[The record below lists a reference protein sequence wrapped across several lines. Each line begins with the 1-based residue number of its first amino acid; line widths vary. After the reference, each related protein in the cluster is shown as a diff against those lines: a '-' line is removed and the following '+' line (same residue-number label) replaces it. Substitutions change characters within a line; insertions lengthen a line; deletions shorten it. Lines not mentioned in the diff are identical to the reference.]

1 MCRELGRHE
10 GTERE
15 LEVSVNEVEC
25 VRMEMQGRVCLRM
38 EKKREGR
45 RAEICSAWWPDGMAE
60 KRSEA
65 KGLGA

>member
-45 RAEICSAWWPDGMAE
+45 RAEIWRHDEEE
-60 KRSEA
+60 KRNSGRETP
-65 KGLGA
+65 